1 MSLSELQITTL
12 WDIQEYNSMES
23 FERGLLWYRLETWYS
38 DTGNIVQRILDSI
51 HKKDRESE
59 NIPILRD
66 HICRRCEY
74 AMRKNNTTHH
84 LARFVPRDY
93 TDEWDYLLGFLDS
106 SKEEF
111 ATFCMYGLE
120 RSRFRTLPKSGYS
133 TASVIQVPL
142 AWCNSFQE
150 RKK

>member
-1 MSLSELQITTL
+1 MSLSEFPIATL
-12 WDIQEYNSMES
+12 WDVQRYNSLES
-23 FERGLLWYRLETWYS
+23 FDRALLWYCLETWHS
-38 DTGNIVQRILDSI
+38 NIGNIIRRILDSI
-51 HKKDRESE
+51 HGKDRESE
-59 NIPILRD
+59 NIPILTD

-74 AMRKNNTTHH
+74 VMRKNDTTHH

-106 SKEEF
+106 NKEEF

-120 RSRFRTLPKSGYS
+120 ESRFRTPPKSGYS
-133 TASVIQVPL
+133 TASVIEVPL
-142 AWCNSFQE
+142 AHCNSFQE